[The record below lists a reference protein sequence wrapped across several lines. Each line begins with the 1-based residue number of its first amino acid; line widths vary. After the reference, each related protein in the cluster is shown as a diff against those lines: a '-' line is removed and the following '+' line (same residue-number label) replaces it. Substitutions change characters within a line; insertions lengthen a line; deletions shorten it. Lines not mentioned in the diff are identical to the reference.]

1 MVGFLK
7 WFGYLIWFDAVDF
20 TIGAHCLLMP
30 VSPFGVPAA
39 SQLVMHDTAV
49 RCAAMVSC
57 YNKMVWRCSASME
70 WPLVLL

>member
-7 WFGYLIWFDAVDF
+7 WFGYLIWFDGVDF

-49 RCAAMVSC
+49 RCALCCHGV
-57 YNKMVWRCSASME
+57 
-70 WPLVLL
+70 VLQ